1 MKRIRLLVL
10 ILGILLLVSDN
21 LSFIF
26 RNLNY
31 PNNDM
36 FICVMIFMNVG
47 LIANII
53 FLLVTTKKDRDGFMY
68 GYSLYLISSGYVSIE
83 SVIAH
88 VFMYANTDIK
98 IAYYVQ
104 GTILV
109 TYLIYVVMVLIGII
123 YHRQERDYVD
133 KKVNYIKEI
142 NSMNSL
148 ILNIIDDSNFKQK
161 FESFVEKVTYS
172 DPMSPDSA
180 LELEQK
186 IVNYLDVLKTKV
198 ENKDYVEAN
207 NLLVNV
213 TNLLDERNKICLM
226 K

>member
-1 MKRIRLLVL
+1 MKKIRLLVL

-26 RNLNY
+26 RNYNH

-53 FLLVTTKKDRDGFMY
+53 FLLVTTKKDRDAFMY
-68 GYSLYLISSGYVSIE
+68 GYSLYLISSGYVSVE
-83 SVIAH
+83 SIVAH

-109 TYLIYVVMVLIGII
+109 TYLIYIVMVLIGII

-161 FESFVEKVTYS
+161 FEAFVEKVTYS

>member
-1 MKRIRLLVL
+1 MKKIRLLVL

-26 RNLNY
+26 RNYNH

-53 FLLVTTKKDRDGFMY
+53 FLLVTTKKDRDAFMY
-68 GYSLYLISSGYVSIE
+68 GYSLYLISSGYVSVE
-83 SVIAH
+83 SIVAH

-186 IVNYLDVLKTKV
+186 IVNYLNVLKTKV

-213 TNLLDERNKICLM
+213 TNLLDERSKICLM

>member
-10 ILGILLLVSDN
+10 ILGILLLISDN

-26 RNLNY
+26 RNYNH

-161 FESFVEKVTYS
+161 FETFVEKVTYS

>member
-1 MKRIRLLVL
+1 MKKIRLLVL
-10 ILGILLLVSDN
+10 ILGIILLVSDN

-26 RNLNY
+26 RNYNH
-31 PNNDM
+31 PNNDI

-53 FLLVTTKKDRDGFMY
+53 FLLVTTKKDRDAFMY
-68 GYSLYLISSGYVSIE
+68 GYSLYLISSGYVSVE
-83 SVIAH
+83 SIVAH

-186 IVNYLDVLKTKV
+186 IVNYLNVLKTKV

-213 TNLLDERNKICLM
+213 TNLLDERSKICLM

>member
-1 MKRIRLLVL
+1 MKKIRLLVL

-26 RNLNY
+26 RNYNH

-83 SVIAH
+83 SIIAH

-148 ILNIIDDSNFKQK
+148 ILNIIDDSDFKRK
-161 FESFVEKVTYS
+161 FETFVEKVTYS

-198 ENKDYVEAN
+198 ENKDYLEAN
-207 NLLVNV
+207 KLLANV

>member
-26 RNLNY
+26 RNYNH

-161 FESFVEKVTYS
+161 FETFVEKVTYS

>member
-53 FLLVTTKKDRDGFMY
+53 FLLVTTKKDRDGFIY

-142 NSMNSL
+142 SSKNSL
-148 ILNIIDDSNFKQK
+148 ILNMIDDSNFKQK
-161 FESFVEKVTYS
+161 FETFVEKVTYS

-180 LELEQK
+180 LELEQR